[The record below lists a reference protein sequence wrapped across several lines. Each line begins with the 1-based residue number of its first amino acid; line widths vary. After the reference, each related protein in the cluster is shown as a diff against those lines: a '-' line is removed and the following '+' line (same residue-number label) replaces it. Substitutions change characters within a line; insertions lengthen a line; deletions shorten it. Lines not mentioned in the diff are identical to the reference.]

1 MAKITAYQ
9 TIVVESFMPDST
21 SGRHGKVHMR
31 PAAGQI
37 YPQTLFVECGRQLLR
52 DYPVGTK
59 FRIRV
64 KLADVR
70 REGEFLYSYHSWPF
84 EVVTG

>member
-1 MAKITAYQ
+1 MRNGAYQ
-9 TIVVESFMPDST
+9 TIVVESFIPDST

-31 PAAGQI
+31 PAEGQP
-37 YPQTLFVECGRQLLR
+37 YPQTLFVECARKLLT

-64 KLADVR
+64 KLADVQ
-70 REGEFLYSYHSWPF
+70 REGEFLYSYFGWPF
-84 EVVTG
+84 EVVSE